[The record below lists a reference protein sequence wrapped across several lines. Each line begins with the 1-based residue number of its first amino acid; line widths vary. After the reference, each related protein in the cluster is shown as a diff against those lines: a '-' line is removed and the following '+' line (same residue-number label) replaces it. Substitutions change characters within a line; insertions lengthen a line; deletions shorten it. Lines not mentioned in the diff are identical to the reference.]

1 MRKTLISIMVF
12 SLLVGLTATPAVARM
27 KAPVVTLDHV
37 EVATYQ
43 PFYVMPRI
51 GYKDPKNPGKVGKYG
66 YSSTVGLAYIFKIHN
81 PNWTK
86 IMLDELRFTVA
97 FEGLEVNTPTVYED
111 MWIPGR
117 TTNYLRVNVTHE
129 AFVMIVN
136 LMVVPANTLKVKE
149 MGTTQ
154 GALVKKWWDTV
165 GEFGFPIEVRDG
177 TAIFKKGEKE
187 VLSYF
192 TGKFPK

>member
-1 MRKTLISIMVF
+1 MAFL
-12 SLLVGLTATPAVARM
+12 LLVGLMATQAVAA
-27 KAPVVTLDHV
+27 KAPVITLERV
-37 EVATYQ
+37 EVASYQ
-43 PFYVMPRI
+43 PFFVKPRI
-51 GYKDPKNPGKVGKYG
+51 GYKDEKNPGKPGAYG
-66 YSSTVGLAYIFKIHN
+66 YSSTVGLAYIFKIYN

-97 FEGLEVNTPTVYED
+97 FEGFEVNTPTVYED

-117 TTNYLRVNVTHE
+117 SMSYLRVHVLHE

-136 LMVVPANTLKVKE
+136 LMVVPASTLKVKE
-149 MGTTQ
+149 MGTSQ
-154 GALVKKWWDTV
+154 GALVKKWWDTI
-165 GEFGFPIEVRDG
+165 GEFGFPIEVRNG
-177 TAIFKKGEKE
+177 TAIFQKGGKE

>member
-1 MRKTLISIMVF
+1 MRKTLILIMAF
-12 SLLVGLTATPAVARM
+12 SLLVGLMAIPAVAKM
-27 KAPVVTLDHV
+27 KAPVITLERM
-37 EVATYQ
+37 EVASFQ
-43 PFYVMPRI
+43 PFFVKPRV
-51 GYKDPKNPGKVGKYG
+51 GYKDEKNPGKVGTYG
-66 YSSTVGLAYIFKIHN
+66 YSSTFGLAYIFKIHN

-97 FEGLEVNTPTVYED
+97 FEGMEVNTPTVYED

-117 TTNYLRVNVTHE
+117 STSYLRVHVLHE

-149 MGTTQ
+149 MGTSQ

-165 GEFGFPIEVRDG
+165 GEFGFPIEVRNG
-177 TAIFKKGEKE
+177 TAIFQKGGKE

>member
-12 SLLVGLTATPAVARM
+12 SLLVGLTATPAVAKM
-27 KAPVVTLDHV
+27 KGPVITLERV

-97 FEGLEVNTPTVYED
+97 FEGFEVNTPTVYED

-165 GEFGFPIEVRDG
+165 GEFGFPIEVRNG
-177 TAIFKKGEKE
+177 TAIFKKGGKE